1 MATLTIRLPDEKHD
15 RLKQLAESRG
25 ISMNKLIEELSTIAL
40 TEFDTYN
47 RFRALAARGDDQW
60 SVVDHRA
67 RGLALLDQ
75 LDQRSDA

>member
-1 MATLTIRLPDEKHD
+1 MATLTIRLPDEKHE

-47 RFRALAARGDDQW
+47 RFRALAARGD
-60 SVVDHRA
+60 RA

-75 LDQRSDA
+75 LDARSNV

>member
-1 MATLTIRLPDEKHD
+1 MATLTIRLPDEKHE

-47 RFRALAARGDDQW
+47 RFRALAARGD
-60 SVVDHRA
+60 RA

-75 LDQRSDA
+75 LDARSNI